1 MKPVTAIIESP
12 KGCNHKYDFE
22 PDKNVFKLK
31 KLLPAGLVFPFDFGF
46 IPDTKGDDG
55 DPLDIIVISEIDSFP
70 GCCMDCR
77 IVGAIEA
84 EQTERN
90 GDSMRNDRFLGILDI
105 SEVYNDISEVEDLP
119 EGIMSQLENFFVNY
133 NKQAGKKFKILQV
146 IDAEKAY
153 KMIKKQ
159 KKQFK
164 KSA

>member
-1 MKPVTAIIESP
+1 MKPITAIIESP

-22 PDKNVFKLK
+22 PAINCYKLK

-46 IPDTKGDDG
+46 IPDTKGEDG

-77 IVGAIEA
+77 IIGAIEA

-90 GDSMRNDRFLGILDI
+90 GDSMRNDRFLAVLDI
-105 SEVYNDISEVEDLP
+105 SRVYKDVNEVDDLP
-119 EGIMSQLENFFVNY
+119 EGTMEQIANFFINY
-133 NKQAGKKFKILQV
+133 NKQAGKEFKVLQV
-146 IDAEKAY
+146 INAEKAY

-159 KKQFK
+159 KKHLK